1 MLLPKRPLSHRSETM
16 QLTAYTPQGVFKTVD
31 EPYDETKYQQYKKA
45 LEGMNAVSC
54 FWLITDA
61 GRCYLNEAMINQSVF
76 LLAK

>member
-1 MLLPKRPLSHRSETM
+1 M

-45 LEGMNAVSC
+45 LEKMNAVSC
-54 FWLITDA
+54 FWLTTDA
-61 GRCYLNEAMINQSVF
+61 GQCYLNEAMINQSVF